1 MSAVSC
7 SVSENGWPVD
17 LSHNGHG
24 QQDGPLHCVL
34 VMRILSG
41 HYPIPIFDF
50 CFFRPERWKGET
62 WSLQIKTVLNLGGL

>member
-7 SVSENGWPVD
+7 SVSENGRPVD